1 VSKEAAIVGP
11 HASGSQ
17 RKRRSR
23 LGCAEGECGAG
34 PKVGSEAQVS
44 FFSFS
49 FYFLFHFIFKSPF

>member
-1 VSKEAAIVGP
+1 MTCGVLSTVVQPPTEPGAKTVCWAAGQENAI
-11 HASGSQ
+11 
-17 RKRRSR
+17 
-23 LGCAEGECGAG
+23 G